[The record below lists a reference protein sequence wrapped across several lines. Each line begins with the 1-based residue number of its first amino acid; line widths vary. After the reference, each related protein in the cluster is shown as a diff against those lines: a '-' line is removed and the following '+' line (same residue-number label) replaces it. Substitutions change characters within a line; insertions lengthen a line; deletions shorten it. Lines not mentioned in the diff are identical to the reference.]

1 MRVQMDNPISI
12 KTLNGGVRDIEVF
25 LLILLSTYQRC
36 FGQLFVQ
43 QKGKST
49 RLSKTFEYQMS
60 LLKMMCT
67 SNLTGTGNTQLRVS
81 LELCEE

>member
-1 MRVQMDNPISI
+1 MFFLLSSPSSV
-12 KTLNGGVRDIEVF
+12 GVRYIEVF
-25 LLILLSTYQRC
+25 LLVLLSTYQGCCR
-36 FGQLFVQ
+36 QLIVQ
-43 QKGKST
+43 QKVQST

-67 SNLTGTGNTQLRVS
+67 LHLTGTGTTQLRVS